1 MPRPF
6 YLRRA
11 PRGFGAEGDGH
22 VRRGGATSAR
32 PPSVSYAPVPTPEA
46 FMLPP
51 NDWIPNNDRL
61 PVLLYRAGLSPYEYD
76 LAACFEAT
84 FARYGWPPRWRGCI
98 YDFPHFHS
106 TAHEALGIA
115 QGVASV
121 ELGGPGAR
129 KVQLERGDVLVL
141 PAGTGHRCL
150 SASEDLVVVGAYPA
164 GQQWGICRE
173 PLPEDAVQAMRSL
186 AVPDSDPLGGAHGP
200 LTRLWRAG

>member
-1 MPRPF
+1 MPRLF

-11 PRGFGAEGDGH
+11 PRGFGAEGDSH
-22 VRRGGATSAR
+22 VRRSGATAAR
-32 PPSVSYAPVPTPEA
+32 PPGVSYAPVPMPEA

-76 LAACFEAT
+76 LATRFEAT
-84 FARYGWPPRWRGCI
+84 FTRYGWPPRWRDGI

-141 PAGTGHRCL
+141 PAGTAHCCL

-164 GQQWGICRE
+164 GQQWDICRG
-173 PLPEDAVQAMRSL
+173 PLSDAAAQAMRSL
-186 AVPDSDPLGGAHGP
+186 AVPDSDPLGGTNGP
-200 LTRLWRAG
+200 LTRLWGAR